1 MKINVVDLFAGAG
14 GLSKGFEKAGYCI
27 KVAVEFDKQI
37 AETYKIN
44 HPDTAVLV
52 GDIKNIKTEEI
63 LREARVNR
71 EEVDIVI
78 GGPPCQGFSQ
88 AGRRMIDDPRN
99 ALFKEFVRVV
109 KEIRPY
115 YFLMENVTNL
125 FLMKGGKIKAEIIEE
140 FKKCGYSVDARILT
154 AADYG
159 VPQVRKRA
167 IFIGNRVDQEN
178 PFPLSKYKPEMYIT
192 VKEAIG
198 DLPLRLMPGEKSNSV
213 PNHETKRL
221 KETDLERIRHIP
233 EGGYAPD
240 IPKEIRPKEARRGGY
255 FYDWYRR
262 LEWNKPSRTII
273 ATDKLYHPSENR
285 KLSVREVARL
295 QSFDDNFIFYG
306 TTASQYKQVGNA
318 VPPQMAYSIGDSLKP
333 CIMRCKSDQINAEDR
348 LSRCQML

>member
-1 MKINVVDLFAGAG
+1 MDINVIDLFAGAG
-14 GLSKGFEKAGYCI
+14 GLSKGFERAGYCI
-27 KVAVEFDKQI
+27 RAAIEFDKQI
-37 AETYKIN
+37 ADTYKMN
-44 HPDTAVLV
+44 HSDTAILV
-52 GDIKNIKTEEI
+52 GDIRNIKTEEI
-63 LREARVNR
+63 LQEARMERDEIDLVM
-71 EEVDIVI
+71 

-99 ALFKEFVRVV
+99 TLFKEFVRVV
-109 KEIRPY
+109 KEIQPY

-125 FLMKGGKIKAEIIEE
+125 FLMKGGKIKQEIIEE
-140 FKKCGYSVDARILT
+140 FKKCGYKVDARILT

-159 VPQVRKRA
+159 VPQLRKRA
-167 IFIGNRVDQEN
+167 IFIGNRVNQEN
-178 PFPLSKYKPEMYIT
+178 PFPLRTHMPETYLT

-198 DLPLRLMPGEKSNSV
+198 DLPARIIPGVSNESI

-221 KETDLERIRHIP
+221 KDTDYERISHVP

-285 KLSVREVARL
+285 KLSVRELARI
-295 QSFDDNFIFYG
+295 QSFEDSFIFYG
-306 TTASQYKQVGNA
+306 TIASQYKQVGNA
-318 VPPQMAYSIGDSLKP
+318 VPPKMSYAIGVAIKP
-333 CIMRCKSDQINAEDR
+333 NIV
-348 LSRCQML
+348 SRKNLNERAPLYKCQTR